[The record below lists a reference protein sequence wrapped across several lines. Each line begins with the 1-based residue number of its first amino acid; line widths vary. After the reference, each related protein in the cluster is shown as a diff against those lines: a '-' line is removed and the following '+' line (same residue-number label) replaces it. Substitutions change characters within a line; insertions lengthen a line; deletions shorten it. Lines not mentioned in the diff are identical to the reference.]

1 MSMKYIV
8 AGAAVMVALG
18 VVGFASS
25 NDLTPPASCTG
36 TTPAVTNFHPR

>member
-18 VVGFASS
+18 LVGFVSS
-25 NDLTPPASCTG
+25 NDLAPPASCTG
-36 TTPAVTNFHPR
+36 TTPAVTASTR